1 MVEAVDTKAFRSAKV
16 VATGLLQS
24 ECTKCGTHSVNAA
37 QARYNKT
44 LGRKNRKLI
53 IKESN
58 RKSS

>member
-1 MVEAVDTKAFRSAKV
+1 
-16 VATGLLQS
+16 
-24 ECTKCGTHSVNAA
+24 VNAA